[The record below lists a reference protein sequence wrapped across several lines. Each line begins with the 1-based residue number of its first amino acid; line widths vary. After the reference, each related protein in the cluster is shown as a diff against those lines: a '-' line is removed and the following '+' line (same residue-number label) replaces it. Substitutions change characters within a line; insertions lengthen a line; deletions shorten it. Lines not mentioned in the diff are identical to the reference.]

1 MGKYSCFEHLS
12 ANESRGADYEVS
24 LRHGSSGIAVVSIHG
39 GAIEPGT
46 SEVAE
51 AVAGA
56 DHSFYTF
63 RGVKKAGNKGLHITS
78 TLFDE
83 PDALEIV
90 LRSETI
96 VSIHGCSEAEEVVH
110 VGGIDFR
117 LRECIEERLREAGF
131 KALNNKSASLRGQDR
146 RNICNRCR
154 RGMGVQLEISKG
166 LRARMFGDFS
176 YGTGLQCGGT
186 FHGFIQAVRK
196 AIDQFKI
203 SIEAVTH

>member
-12 ANESRGADYEVS
+12 ANESRVADYEVRH
-24 LRHGSSGIAVVSIHG
+24 RHGSSGIAVISIHG

-51 AVAGA
+51 AIAGA
-56 DHSFYTF
+56 EHTFYTF
-63 RGVKKAGNKGLHITS
+63 KGIKKAGNKDLHITS

-83 PDALEIV
+83 PDVLEIV
-90 LRSETI
+90 RRSETI
-96 VSIHGCSEAEEVVH
+96 ISIHGCSEVEEVVH

-117 LRECIEERLREAGF
+117 LRECIEARLRQAGF
-131 KALNNKSASLRGQDR
+131 MTPREALSLKGLDK

-166 LRARMFGDFS
+166 LRARMFRDIS
-176 YGTGLQCGGT
+176 YETGLPCGGT
-186 FHGFIQAVRK
+186 FEAFIRAVRK
-196 AIDQFKI
+196 AIEQFMPSSEEI
-203 SIEAVTH
+203 H